1 MTLPMAFKRIQ
12 DMGLL
17 VDQAILENPPT
28 GWIHIG
34 QALPGRPE
42 RKQYMTATIRGDRI
56 VYEDA

>member
-1 MTLPMAFKRIQ
+1 MAFKRIQ